1 MKSPMTP
8 DDPRLTAYALGE
20 LSPSERPEIEAAL
33 RDSAECRA
41 AVSEIRQVAESLQ
54 VGLGAEPCP
63 QLSPERKES
72 VLRAVPAPEPSAHRS
87 PSTPGWW
94 MLWGPRL
101 GWGVAG
107 AAVASLVWLLQPSA
121 PLAHLPSQQEQT
133 AQPAE
138 TVPPSWASTVST
150 GHKWVQINQPAETVP
165 PTATTGLALATSQE
179 PATNV
184 VVPLTARSNIVAVT
198 PSSTSPVAPPVLV
211 VKPAPG
217 VVIVPTNLSAPEV
230 PSTPVVA
237 RAPEVVVVA
246 VPPPEMNP
254 PPAVAPAEPP
264 ALAGLVP
271 LALNLP
277 APAFKGTPTD
287 PPPDTT
293 AEKPKG
299 PRPAFLAPTGCINL
313 AAKKKVTSSDKAPI
327 TGSLDLVT
335 DGNKEA
341 TDVSTVE
348 LHRRTQWVQ
357 IDLEGKC
364 SLYAI
369 LIWHN
374 HNTPCIYRDVI
385 VQVSDDPDFIQ
396 EVTTLFNSD
405 NDNSSGLGIGTD
417 REYFET
423 NEGKLVDAKGLQARF
438 VRCYSKGS
446 TDSALNVYTEIEV
459 FGLPQR

>member
-138 TVPPSWASTVST
+138 TVPPA
-150 GHKWVQINQPAETVP
+150 
-165 PTATTGLALATSQE
+165 ATTGLALATSQE
-179 PATNV
+179 PATNA
-184 VVPLTARSNIVAVT
+184 VVPMTVQSNSIA
-198 PSSTSPVAPPVLV
+198 VAPPTASPSAPSVLV
-211 VKPAPG
+211 VKSAPA
-217 VVIVPTNLSAPEV
+217 VVIVRTNLSAPAM
-230 PSTPVVA
+230 PSTPVVE
-237 RAPEVVVVA
+237 RAPEVLVVA
-246 VPPPEMNP
+246 VPPPETNP
-254 PPAVAPAEPP
+254 PPAVAPADPP

>member
-138 TVPPSWASTVST
+138 TVPPA
-150 GHKWVQINQPAETVP
+150 
-165 PTATTGLALATSQE
+165 ATTGLALATSQE
-179 PATNV
+179 PATNA
-184 VVPLTARSNIVAVT
+184 VVPMTVQSNSIA
-198 PSSTSPVAPPVLV
+198 VAPPTASPSAPSVLV
-211 VKPAPG
+211 VKSAPA
-217 VVIVPTNLSAPEV
+217 VVIVRTNLSAPAM
-230 PSTPVVA
+230 PSTPVVE
-237 RAPEVVVVA
+237 RAPEVLVVA
-246 VPPPEMNP
+246 VLPPETNP
-254 PPAVAPAEPP
+254 PPAVAPADPP

>member
-101 GWGVAG
+101 GWGAAG

-138 TVPPSWASTVST
+138 TVPPA
-150 GHKWVQINQPAETVP
+150 
-165 PTATTGLALATSQE
+165 ATTGLALATSQE
-179 PATNV
+179 PATNA
-184 VVPLTARSNIVAVT
+184 VVPMTVQSNSIA
-198 PSSTSPVAPPVLV
+198 VAPPTASPSAPSVLV
-211 VKPAPG
+211 VKSAPA
-217 VVIVPTNLSAPEV
+217 VVIVRTNLSAPAM
-230 PSTPVVA
+230 PSTPVVE
-237 RAPEVVVVA
+237 RAPEVLVVA
-246 VPPPEMNP
+246 VLPPETNP
-254 PPAVAPAEPP
+254 PPAVAPADPP